1 VPYHLATTPCE
12 LRKECINLPV
22 FCRGDGWRALRYPL
36 YLMLVIAHRGFFG
49 RNRTENTLEAFQE
62 AVALGAN
69 GIEFDLR
76 LSKDGELVIVHD
88 KNLHR
93 IAGDAHAVAKL
104 TAEELAQIPL
114 RHGGSIVTLNDVTAG
129 VHMPT
134 ILDIEI
140 KHKDTVEPLIRKLGT
155 SASLRERAIISSFQA
170 NALAQVKQ
178 AHPDVRTL
186 LLVHRWPFPLR
197 GKRSWGRI
205 RRLQPW
211 GVALPITLLT
221 ARRASFLK
229 QFGAVGTWDQRFTRS
244 EAKKASRIGLDL
256 AIVHHVR
263 TAAGLDVPASTP

>member
-1 VPYHLATTPCE
+1 
-12 LRKECINLPV
+12 
-22 FCRGDGWRALRYPL
+22 
-36 YLMLVIAHRGFFG
+36 
-49 RNRTENTLEAFQE
+49 
-62 AVALGAN
+62 
-69 GIEFDLR
+69 
-76 LSKDGELVIVHD
+76 
-88 KNLHR
+88 
-93 IAGDAHAVAKL
+93 
-104 TAEELAQIPL
+104 
-114 RHGGSIVTLNDVTAG
+114 
-129 VHMPT
+129 
-134 ILDIEI
+134 
-140 KHKDTVEPLIRKLGT
+140 
-155 SASLRERAIISSFQA
+155 LRERAIISSFQA